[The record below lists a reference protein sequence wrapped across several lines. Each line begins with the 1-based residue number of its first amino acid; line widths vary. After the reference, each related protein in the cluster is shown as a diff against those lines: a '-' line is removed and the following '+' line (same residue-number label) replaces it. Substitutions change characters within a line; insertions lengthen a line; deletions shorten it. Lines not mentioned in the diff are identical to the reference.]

1 MRPRFPHRRT
11 DLEAPTLTD
20 RPASRRRLRRRLII
34 AAGLAVASTV
44 ATPALSEPPDR
55 TPALKKAV
63 VAFNASLLTMR
74 ENAAPHLEILFDV
87 DGRGDPVP
95 AHHLPSWIKVSLDR
109 HPPREYTYT
118 DREWHALAKGG
129 LQLLFT
135 VPAVSGPHTLTVAYK
150 GIDRNGKTY
159 LKTRTAAFTTTQGA
173 DHRVLRFRAEVN
185 HEPQLTLEAMGASL
199 FQVSSPEL
207 LSPASRL
214 GLFAAEA
221 GDHGA
226 AAGWFLAAADG
237 KPADRRLDDRFRLAE
252 AYAAIGLPEEA
263 ETLLEAVLRDTSD
276 PPTVARAWLLI
287 ERIAFRE
294 GRYAKVLEAHD
305 RLGPGLSP
313 DAAGEAH
320 LMAALSALAQRAFPQ
335 AAALFR
341 RVPKSG
347 VEGSLA
353 LYGQAQA
360 LSGLGDGFTAA
371 GLLRKLIDSRS
382 VFDGARSRV
391 VEHAHA
397 ALGFQ
402 WIVQGRDEEALA
414 ELAQVPAGHSAYE
427 SAQFGMAWALR
438 RMDEHVKAIA
448 VFQDLVNRFPDGAYA
463 HEARILL
470 AASYADLRAPTRSV
484 KAYRTALDMLGAS
497 LADIERRREAVAR
510 PDWNPVADGPRAR
523 DGGAAVR
530 GDPAFSRALDR
541 HRWLVR
547 FQRDLRRTTEHFP
560 PDLTAARPGPTTLGG
575 RLRVP
580 DGSQLAG
587 QGQELLHKLD
597 AAVRESRQTLAGLAL
612 AALDREH
619 ARVEEWSVQAV
630 LGIARNLRDEM
641 GGDVWPVD

>member
-1 MRPRFPHRRT
+1 M
-11 DLEAPTLTD
+11 
-20 RPASRRRLRRRLII
+20 
-34 AAGLAVASTV
+34 AAGLAAASTV

-74 ENAAPHLEILFDV
+74 ENAASPAPHLEILFDV
-87 DGRGDPVP
+87 DGRGDTVP

-109 HPPREYTYT
+109 HPPKEYSYT
-118 DREWHALAKGG
+118 DAEWHALAKGG

-159 LKTRTAAFTTTQGA
+159 LKTRTLAFTTTQGA
-173 DHRVLRFRAEVN
+173 DHRVLRFRADVN

-199 FQVSSPEL
+199 FQMSSPEL
-207 LSPASRL
+207 QSPASRL
-214 GLFAAEA
+214 GLFAAET

-263 ETLLEAVLRDTSD
+263 ETLLKALLQDTSN
-276 PPTVARAWLLI
+276 PASVARAWMLI
-287 ERIAFRE
+287 ERIAFRG
-294 GRYAKVLEAHD
+294 GRHAQVLEAYE

-313 DAAGEAH
+313 EDAGEAH

-335 AAALFR
+335 AATIFR

-347 VEGSLA
+347 VDGSLA

-382 VFDGARSRV
+382 VFDGSRSRV

-402 WIVQGRDEEALA
+402 WTVQGRYEEAVA
-414 ELAQVPAGHSAYE
+414 ELAQVPEGHSAYE
-427 SAQFGMAWALR
+427 GAQFGMAWALR
-438 RMDEHVKAIA
+438 QMDEHVQAIA
-448 VFQDLVNRFPDGAYA
+448 VFQGVVNRFPEGAYA

-484 KAYRTALDMLGAS
+484 KAYRTALDVLGAS
-497 LADIERRREAVAR
+497 LAAIDRERATVGS
-510 PDWNPVADGPRAR
+510 PDWDPL
-523 DGGAAVR
+523 AVR
-530 GDPAFSRALDR
+530 PRTRGGVITGDPAFVPALDR

-560 PDLTAARPGPTTLGG
+560 SDLTAARSGQKTLGS
-575 RLRVP
+575 RLHTL

-587 QGQELLHKLD
+587 QAQELLQKLD
-597 AAVRESRQTLAGLAL
+597 NAVLESRRTLAGLAGE
-612 AALDREH
+612 ALDREH
-619 ARVEEWSVQAV
+619 TRIEEWSVQAV

-641 GGDVWPVD
+641 GGDVLLVD